1 MTCLDFL
8 LGIIP
13 SALEDLK
20 SQCARDGVEDFPQ
33 VEYLLNDPNLSNG
46 LHRDWRKAV
55 FRILDSIFAS
65 FEVSVVHAHDRLH
78 VKLFPVSDPY

>member
-1 MTCLDFL
+1 MTYLDSL
-8 LGIIP
+8 LDIMP
-13 SALEDLK
+13 TALEDLK

-55 FRILDSIFAS
+55 FRILDSVFAS
-65 FEVSVVHAHDRLH
+65 FEPSAAHVNDRLH
-78 VKLFPVSDPY
+78 VKLFPVSYPC